1 MPNLSD
7 MPKKNPF
14 KTPAGYFDDFTRDL
28 ETKMCEE
35 GIAEKC
41 GKSLPFS
48 VPENYFAN
56 FTEKITEQSVLKKNS
71 KGKVIRML
79 APYAAAAAAL
89 IIIFSLWNGL
99 LQNRLTDKHTAKNTE
114 ITKTAEN
121 DSEIAGLD
129 PVSSIIPPD
138 ADTAEVELA
147 VGRVLDGM
155 SIAEITELS
164 SAPIDTTKQIPTDEY
179 DKALEEYLMEHADY
193 SDIIAEL

>member
-1 MPNLSD
+1 MTNLSD
-7 MPKKNPF
+7 IPKKNPF
-14 KTPAGYFDDFTRDL
+14 KTPNGYFDDFTRDL
-28 ETKMCEE
+28 ETKISEE
-35 GIAEKC
+35 RIAEKC
-41 GKSLPFS
+41 GKKLPFS
-48 VPENYFAN
+48 VPENYFSE
-56 FTEKITEQSVLKKNS
+56 FTEKITERTVLRKSS
-71 KGKVIRML
+71 KRKIIPLL

-99 LQNRLTDKHTAKNTE
+99 LQNRLSDKNTAQNTE
-114 ITKTAEN
+114 IKKPIQS
-121 DSEIAGLD
+121 DSEITGID

-138 ADTAEVELA
+138 ADTAEVERA

-164 SAPIDTTKQIPTDEY
+164 ESKTDTTQKIPADEY